1 MESVNIFEPQEQAI
15 PEQYLVFP
23 SYIPSQYI
31 SFRL

>member
-23 SYIPSQYI
+23 SYMGQHI

>member
-15 PEQYLVFP
+15 SEQYLVFP
-23 SYIPSQYI
+23 GYMSQYI